1 VRHRRREPAP
11 GVFRLVLPL
20 PFPGLDRV
28 NAYLLHDDEG
38 SLLVDCGMWDP
49 NADDGG
55 FAELGAAM
63 RETGHGLKD
72 IKALIITHA
81 HIDHFGMAGRVVEAT
96 GCELWMH
103 GGTRDQLEMYGN
115 PDTLS
120 EEMRAMLADHGAS
133 PDEIGELTAFEDW
146 RPFVRSLSG
155 ASRWLTDA
163 ESFDAGGRTWTVVHT
178 PGHDA
183 AHICLWSD
191 QDRILISGDTL
202 LGSVTPHID
211 FRRGDDNP
219 LGDYLASLAKIEALE
234 PALVLPG
241 HGRPFNDG
249 AERARVT
256 ARHHDRRL
264 GAIVQV
270 VRREPHT
277 ANEITDEIFG
287 DTLLNFQ
294 KRLAFGEALAHLA
307 YLRRNGEVER
317 FESEDKKFLYRKK
330 SRRPSDGGDR

>member
-1 VRHRRREPAP
+1 VPHRRREPAP

-28 NAYLLHDDEG
+28 NAYLLYDPKG
-38 SLLVDCGMWDP
+38 SFLVDCGIWDP

-55 FAELGAAM
+55 FRELEAAVGG
-63 RETGHGLKD
+63 TGRSLED
-72 IKALIITHA
+72 VEVLMITHA
-81 HIDHFGMAGRVVEAT
+81 HIDHFGMAGRLVEEV

-103 GGTRDQLEMYGN
+103 EAARDQLEMYGN
-115 PDTLS
+115 PDPRA

-133 PDEIGELTAFEDW
+133 SEEIGELTAFEDW
-146 RPFVRSLSG
+146 RPFVHSLPG
-155 ASRWLTDA
+155 ASRWLREGETLHV
-163 ESFDAGGRTWTVVHT
+163 GGRTWTIVHT

-183 AHICLWSD
+183 AHICLWAEE
-191 QDRILISGDTL
+191 DRILISGDTL

-211 FRRGDDNP
+211 FRRGDENP
-219 LGDYLASLAKIEALE
+219 LGDYLDSLAKIEGLE
-234 PALVLPG
+234 PGLVLPG
-241 HGRPFNDG
+241 HGRPFEDG

-256 ARHHDRRL
+256 ARHHERRL

-287 DTLLNFQ
+287 DTLLNFER
-294 KRLAFGEALAHLA
+294 RLAFGEALAHLA
-307 YLRRNGEVER
+307 YLRRSGEIER
-317 FESEDKKFLYRKK
+317 FESEDKKFLYKKK
-330 SRRPSDGGDR
+330 SRRGKEGDK

>member
-28 NAYLLHDDEG
+28 NAYLLHDDAG
-38 SLLVDCGMWDP
+38 SFLVDCGMWDP
-49 NADDGG
+49 SADDGG
-55 FAELGAAM
+55 FAELTAAVDT
-63 RETGHGLKD
+63 TGHTLEN
-72 IKALIITHA
+72 IKALVITHA
-81 HIDHFGMAGRVVEAT
+81 HIDHFGMAGRVVQAS

-103 GGTRDQLEMYGN
+103 EGARDQLERYGD
-115 PDTLS
+115 PETLS
-120 EEMRAMLADHGAS
+120 DEMRAMLADHGAS
-133 PDEIGELTAFEDW
+133 SDEIAELTAFEDW
-146 RPFVRSLSG
+146 RPFVHSMSG
-155 ASRWLTDA
+155 ATRWLKDGET
-163 ESFDAGGRTWTVVHT
+163 FDAGGRTWTVVHT

-183 AHICLWSD
+183 GHICLWSE
-191 QDRILISGDTL
+191 QDRILVSGDTL

-219 LGDYLASLAKIEALE
+219 LGDYLASLVKIEALE

-241 HGRPFNDG
+241 HGRPFEDG

-270 VRREPHT
+270 VRREPHS
-277 ANEITDEIFG
+277 ASEITDAIFG

-294 KRLAFGEALAHLA
+294 RRLAFGEALAHLA
-307 YLRRNGEVER
+307 YLRLNDEVER
-317 FESEDKKFLYRKK
+317 FESEGKKFLYRKK
-330 SRRPSDGGDR
+330 TRRPSDGGDR

>member
-1 VRHRRREPAP
+1 MRHRRREPAP

-28 NAYLLHDDEG
+28 NAYLLHDAEG
-38 SLLVDCGMWDP
+38 SFLVDCGIWDP
-49 NADDGG
+49 AAENGG
-55 FAELGAAM
+55 FAELRAAV
-63 RETGHGLKD
+63 EGTGHSLEELR
-72 IKALIITHA
+72 ALTITHA
-81 HIDHFGMAGRVVEAT
+81 HIDHFGMAGRVVEET
-96 GCELWMH
+96 DCELWMH
-103 GGTRDQLEMYGN
+103 EAARNQLEMYGD
-115 PDTLS
+115 PDTLAG
-120 EEMRAMLADHGAS
+120 EMRAMLVDHGVG

-146 RPFVRSLSG
+146 RPFVHSLSG
-155 ASRWLTDA
+155 ATRWLKEG
-163 ESFDAGGRTWTVVHT
+163 ESFDAGGRTWTVIHT
-178 PGHDA
+178 PGHDL
-183 AHICLWSD
+183 AHICLWAAD
-191 QDRILISGDTL
+191 DRILISGDTL

-219 LGDYLASLAKIEALE
+219 LGDYLDSLATIEALE

-241 HGRPFNDG
+241 HGRPFEDG

-277 ANEITDEIFG
+277 ASEITNEIFG
-287 DTLLNFQ
+287 DTLLDFQ
-294 KRLAFGEALAHLA
+294 RRLAFGEALAHLA

-317 FESEDKKFLYRKK
+317 IESEEKKFLYKKK
-330 SRRPSDGGDR
+330 SRHARDDDD

>member
-1 VRHRRREPAP
+1 M
-11 GVFRLVLPL
+11 
-20 PFPGLDRV
+20 
-28 NAYLLHDDEG
+28 NAYLLHDDAG
-38 SLLVDCGMWDP
+38 SFLVDCGMWDP

-55 FAELGAAM
+55 FAELRAAV
-63 RETGHGLKD
+63 EVTGHTLED
-72 IKALIITHA
+72 IKALVITHA

-103 GGTRDQLEMYGN
+103 EGARDQLEMYGD

-120 EEMRAMLADHGAS
+120 GEMRAMLADHGAS
-133 PDEIGELTAFEDW
+133 SDEIDELTGFEDW
-146 RPFVRSLSG
+146 RPFVHTMSG
-155 ASRWLTDA
+155 ATRWLKGDET
-163 ESFDAGGRTWTVVHT
+163 FDVGGRTWTVVHT

-183 AHICLWSD
+183 AHICLWSE

-219 LGDYLASLAKIEALE
+219 LGDYLASLAKLEALE

-241 HGRPFNDG
+241 HGRPFEDG

-277 ANEITDEIFG
+277 ASEITDEIFG

-294 KRLAFGEALAHLA
+294 RRLAFGEALAHLA
-307 YLRRNGEVER
+307 YLRLNGEVER
-317 FESEDKKFLYRKK
+317 IESEDKKFLYRKK
-330 SRRPSDGGDR
+330 SRHPGDGDDR

>member
-1 VRHRRREPAP
+1 MRHRRREPAP

-38 SLLVDCGMWDP
+38 SLLVDCGIWDP
-49 NADDGG
+49 AAENGG
-55 FAELGAAM
+55 FAELRAAVD
-63 RETGHGLKD
+63 ETGHGLEE
-72 IKALIITHA
+72 IRALIITHA
-81 HIDHFGMAGRVVEAT
+81 HIDHFGMAGHLVEEV

-103 GGTRDQLEMYGN
+103 EAARDQLRMYGD
-115 PDTLS
+115 PEALT
-120 EEMRAMLADHGAS
+120 EEMRAMLADHGAG

-146 RPFVRSLSG
+146 RPFVHSLSG
-155 ASRWLTDA
+155 ATRWLKGG
-163 ESFDAGGRTWTVVHT
+163 ESFDAGDRTWTVIHT
-178 PGHDA
+178 PGHDL
-183 AHICLWSD
+183 AHICLWAAD
-191 QDRILISGDTL
+191 DRILISGDTL

-219 LGDYLASLAKIEALE
+219 LGDYLDSLATIEALE

-241 HGRPFNDG
+241 HGRPFEDG

-270 VRREPHT
+270 VRREPRT
-277 ANEITDEIFG
+277 ASEITNEIFG

-294 KRLAFGEALAHLA
+294 RRLAFGEALAHLA

-317 FESEDKKFLYRKK
+317 IESEDKKFLYLKK
-330 SRRPSDGGDR
+330 SRRAGDDD